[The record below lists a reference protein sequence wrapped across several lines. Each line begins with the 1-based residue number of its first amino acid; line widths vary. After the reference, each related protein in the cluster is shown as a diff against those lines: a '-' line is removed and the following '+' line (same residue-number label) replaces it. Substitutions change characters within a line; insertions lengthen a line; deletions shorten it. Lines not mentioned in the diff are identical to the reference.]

1 MRETAKNSY
10 ALSVDIAEQLVI
22 KKAMPF
28 RLAHKL
34 VGCLVEKAAP
44 QNKGQI
50 MMLEEQDI
58 KEVVEKIE
66 SDLQPAETMRVI
78 QDLTPKYFFSYESL
92 LAPQIQRSRRK

>member
-1 MRETAKNSY
+1 
-10 ALSVDIAEQLVI
+10 
-22 KKAMPF
+22 MPF

-34 VGCLVEKAAP
+34 VGCLVEKATS

-66 SDLQPAETMRVI
+66 
-78 QDLTPKYFFSYESL
+78 
-92 LAPQIQRSRRK
+92 